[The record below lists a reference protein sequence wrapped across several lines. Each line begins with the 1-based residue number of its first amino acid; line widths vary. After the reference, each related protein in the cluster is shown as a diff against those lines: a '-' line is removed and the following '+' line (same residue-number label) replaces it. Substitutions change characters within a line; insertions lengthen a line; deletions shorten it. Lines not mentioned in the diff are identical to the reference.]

1 MSRSLSV
8 EVVTPA
14 ATIFQG
20 EAEMVVAMT
29 TDGEVGILPLHVPI
43 VAELAPGELRLK
55 QGTVEDTQVFATYGG
70 YLQCADDHM
79 IILTDNAINAKAID
93 VAALEAEKASLEER
107 IKALPADAFDER
119 AELEH
124 ELVWTSNCVKVGK
137 KNTK

>member
-14 ATIFQG
+14 ATIFKG

-55 QGTVEDTQVFATYGG
+55 QGAVENTQVFATYGG

-79 IILTDNAINAKAID
+79 IILTDNAIDAKSID

-107 IKALPADAFDER
+107 INALPSDALDER

-124 ELVWTSNCVKVGK
+124 ELVWTSNCIKVGK
-137 KNTK
+137 KHTK